1 MLRLKAPQRCLSL
14 RSSISLISRTFK
26 GCTVY
31 RWHHFMAFHVMLSKM
46 KMEHHRI
53 WLYVTFRI
61 MIVKVPCP
69 QTTSIGRDV
78 IPLAVDG
85 TASRFQRCG
94 HRLAHIYDLGGDE
107 AAPDAKCQH
116 LMILL
121 LFFLGGL
128 YIHHHMRWNERDAL
142 NDHTIERCS
151 ERERERENESDSIS
165 ARPMRIWL
173 VAPFQAQPLAIWCW
187 PSRFL
192 VSYHSLFDFFSS
204 LSFFLSL
211 FFFPS
216 LLWLV
221 GLVGAEVFSLW
232 FRLLVWGTRVFR
244 GLDRGIMLS
253 FMRRV
258 TQESCPHCVSYI
270 YIFTYTYQTILIST

>member
-1 MLRLKAPQRCLSL
+1 
-14 RSSISLISRTFK
+14 
-26 GCTVY
+26 
-31 RWHHFMAFHVMLSKM
+31 MAFHVMLSKM

-121 LFFLGGL
+121 LFFFGGTL
-128 YIHHHMRWNERDAL
+128 HPPPYAVE
-142 NDHTIERCS
+142 
-151 ERERERENESDSIS
+151 
-165 ARPMRIWL
+165 
-173 VAPFQAQPLAIWCW
+173 
-187 PSRFL
+187 
-192 VSYHSLFDFFSS
+192 
-204 LSFFLSL
+204 
-211 FFFPS
+211 
-216 LLWLV
+216 
-221 GLVGAEVFSLW
+221 
-232 FRLLVWGTRVFR
+232 
-244 GLDRGIMLS
+244 
-253 FMRRV
+253 
-258 TQESCPHCVSYI
+258 
-270 YIFTYTYQTILIST
+270 